1 MLYFFLLYGF
11 KMNKKINKK
20 MISKKYK
27 KVCMTLNYV
36 EHSHVF
42 TLPVTRFVSIFAFAI
57 LVGIPIG

>member
-1 MLYFFLLYGF
+1 
-11 KMNKKINKK
+11 

-42 TLPVTRFVSIFAFAI
+42 TLPVTRFVAIFAFAI